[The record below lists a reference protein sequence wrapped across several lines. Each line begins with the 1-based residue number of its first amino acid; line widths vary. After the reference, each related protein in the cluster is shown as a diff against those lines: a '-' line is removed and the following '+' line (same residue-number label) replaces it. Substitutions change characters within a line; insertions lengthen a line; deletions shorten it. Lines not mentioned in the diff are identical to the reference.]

1 MTTGIGAITDQPRY
15 FMEFLKRQDE
25 PLYVRVVDLIV
36 FEEVLPNI
44 FRLQKL
50 YQKGIWDRRTETS
63 LDLLWWDYC
72 NGNY

>member
-1 MTTGIGAITDQPRY
+1 MSNTIGAITDQPRF
-15 FMEFLKRQDE
+15 FMEFLKLQDE
-25 PLYVRVVDLIV
+25 PLYTRVVNLIV
-36 FEEVLPNI
+36 FEEVLPNN

-72 NGNY
+72 HQNY